1 MQMFYGPNTKAGVN
15 PHSRDEMFL
24 FLVQPIRDG
33 SRLPPDR
40 MHHAAAPSSLSISAA
55 V

>member
-33 SRLPPDR
+33 QRLPPDR
-40 MHHAAAPSSLSISAA
+40 MHAAAGRAARAISAA
-55 V
+55 R